1 MQVPFKRGRKGFL
14 FAPKIEVPAA
24 GSTIGAYIINY
35 QYYFGGSLLYLLEW
49 APKPYSKYEGP
60 YITWEFLQFGSLIK
74 LQVLLSGLRL
84 FRVTDDG
91 FRDSVLGLIT
101 ADGHNPHLT
110 LGFCICLGLGGCT

>member
-1 MQVPFKRGRKGFL
+1 MG
-14 FAPKIEVPAA
+14 
-24 GSTIGAYIINY
+24 
-35 QYYFGGSLLYLLEW
+35 
-49 APKPYSKYEGP
+49 PKPYSKYEGP

-91 FRDSVLGLIT
+91 FRDSVLGLFT

-110 LGFCICLGLGGCT
+110 LDFCICLGVRVWVGVHRTWVNGTCIRAAFGLAIRTHADLVLMGSPDC